1 VHGAHPRIKIGIAI
15 SKVGVIILPVPYC
28 CRWLL
33 LPTCTVPLLA
43 VDVQHPVASASRRQ
57 PPPKQTKT
65 VRREQALEQTTGIR
79 TDNRQGIRQS
89 TPNRQG
95 IRTEKALEQTRH

>member
-1 VHGAHPRIKIGIAI
+1 VDGAHPRIKIGIAI
-15 SKVGVIILPVPYC
+15 SKVGDRFTC
-28 CRWLL
+28 ALL
-33 LPTCTVPLLA
+33 LSLAASAHLHGAPLFA

-57 PPPKQTKT
+57 PPPKQTKI
-65 VRREQALEQTTGIR
+65 VRREQALEQTTCIR

-95 IRTEKALEQTRH
+95 IRTDKVLEQTRH

>member
-1 VHGAHPRIKIGIAI
+1 
-15 SKVGVIILPVPYC
+15 VPYY

-33 LPTCTVPLLA
+33 LPTCMVPLLA

-57 PPPKQTKT
+57 HPPKQTKT
-65 VRREQALEQTTGIR
+65 VHREQALEQTTGIR
-79 TDNRQGIRQS
+79 TDNKQGIRQS

-95 IRTEKALEQTRH
+95 IRTDKVLEQTKY